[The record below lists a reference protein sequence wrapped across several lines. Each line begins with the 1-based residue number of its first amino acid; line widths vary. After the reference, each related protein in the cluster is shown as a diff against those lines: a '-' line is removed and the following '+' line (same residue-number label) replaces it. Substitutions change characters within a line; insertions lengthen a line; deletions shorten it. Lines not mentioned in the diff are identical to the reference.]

1 MSVPCTIS
9 EAIEILE
16 EREKQ
21 TPASASS
28 SVNNNTAPVDILA
41 IIVNH
46 SILQSPPAAA
56 SSFVPK
62 AELWISDQS
71 VPSDITAR
79 ITLSGSMEI
88 ARVAEEQIATG
99 DVVRFNR
106 VSLSKNSTKSSVR
119 FLFLWNDPEPGIRW
133 FRLGHIDSTAAWISE
148 EDTRRTPESMVTP
161 ENRISELVQWFQK
174 CRNENGQSHS
184 SSLAPL
190 PVQRR
195 SLNEIQSSTGLL
207 SNVTVRVTHCDYQ
220 RLPQSS
226 STNNKRKR
234 GGIASPSS
242 IGYATLTDG
251 SGVTIPLVDPGN
263 RFESNLRTAKDT
275 GRLLMLTNLLSKS
288 RNDVH
293 GRTLP
298 LDEVVL
304 VPTRST
310 VAVLL
315 SNINS
320 IGTNGE
326 TFSLPE
332 PSETISPRSEITLL
346 SSILDMSINGAS
358 LRDSRS
364 LESTR
369 SFLETILLSDGEYR
383 SATLHLEC
391 SLSIGQLGD
400 TIHADSRVVKT
411 LCGGIEAGELMKDES
426 LGCHVLHLVRA
437 LLNEPILLRWTIN
450 TRQNQ
455 AEVLKVV
462 LPKL

>member
-21 TPASASS
+21 TPASS
-28 SVNNNTAPVDILA
+28 SVKNNTTPVDILA
-41 IIVNH
+41 VIVNY

-71 VPSDITAR
+71 VSTDISAR

-106 VSLSKNSTKSSVR
+106 VSLSKNRTKSSVR

-133 FRLGHIDSTAAWISE
+133 FRLGHIDSTAAWINE
-148 EDTRRTPESMVTP
+148 EDARRIPEGMVTP
-161 ENRISELVQWFQK
+161 ENRLSELVQWFQK
-174 CRNENGQSHS
+174 RRNGQSHS

-195 SLNEIQSSTGLL
+195 SLDEIQSSTGLL
-207 SNVTVRVTHCDYQ
+207 SNVSVRVTHCDYQ

-226 STNNKRKR
+226 PTNNKRRR

-251 SGVTIPLVDPGN
+251 SGVTMPLVDPGN
-263 RFESNLRTAKDT
+263 RFDATLRTAKDT
-275 GRLLMLTNLLSKS
+275 GRLLMLTNLSSKS

-315 SNINS
+315 STANS

-332 PSETISPRSEITLL
+332 PSETMSPRSEITLL
-346 SSILDMSINGAS
+346 SSILDISINGAS

-364 LESTR
+364 LESPG
-369 SFLETILLSDGEYR
+369 SFLETILSSDGGYR
-383 SATLHLEC
+383 SAALHLGC
-391 SLSIGQLGD
+391 SLSIGQPGD
-400 TIHADSRVVKT
+400 AIHADSRVVKT
-411 LCGGIEAGELMKDES
+411 LCGGIEAGELMKDEL

-437 LLNEPILLRWTIN
+437 LLNEPILLRWTVD

-455 AEVLKVV
+455 AEVLKVI